1 MNKKQLNGWAEGAA
15 NLQMIS
21 EYTVPWVTV
30 ENPDA
35 RALAMQWIKSKK
47 EHVACSGWCAYAGI
61 LATKADE
68 ELELSEI
75 EGLLGTIV
83 KEING
88 AQNRVRYT
96 MNNFVIAVGT
106 YVTPLLKQAKAAA
119 RQIGTVSV
127 DLGDTACE
135 IRPATAQI
143 EKMEASGRVGKKR
156 KTLRC

>member
-1 MNKKQLNGWAEGAA
+1 MDQIDEGTRGMFW
-15 NLQMIS
+15 L
-21 EYTVPWVTV
+21 VCLC
-30 ENPDA
+30 
-35 RALAMQWIKSKK
+35 R
-47 EHVACSGWCAYAGI
+47 I
-61 LATKADE
+61 LATTADE

-96 MNNFVIAVGT
+96 MINFVIAVGT
-106 YVTPLLKQAKAAA
+106 YVRPLLKQAKTAA
-119 RQIGTVSV
+119 RQIDAVSV

-135 IRPATAQI
+135 IRPASAQI
-143 EKMEASGRVGKKR
+143 EKMEASGRVGKRR